1 MQAPGITRHRRP
13 FLAPLWATLAGVV
26 LLAVLLAALA
36 WVFYRGDLTT
46 VVFLVRPAEKDP
58 GTIEDAPLAPEG
70 EARAQRLAQMFGGVG
85 GPGGIDVIYESDDR
99 RAEQTAAPL
108 AERLHRAPVVFA
120 GGDAEAVAARALR
133 EHAGGTVLI
142 VATGAALP
150 QMIHELTGATAPAPA
165 ADESELIYLVSVPR
179 YGRAH
184 LVRFRL

>member
-13 FLAPLWATLAGVV
+13 FLAPLWAILAGVV
-26 LLAVLLAALA
+26 VLAALA
-36 WVFYRGDLTT
+36 WTFYRSDLTT
-46 VVFLVRPAEKDP
+46 VVFIVRPAESDP
-58 GTIEDAPLAPEG
+58 GTIDDAPLAPEG
-70 EARAQRLAQMFGGVG
+70 EARALRLAQMFGGAS
-85 GPGGIDVIYESDDR
+85 GPGRIDVIYESNDR

-133 EHAGGTVLI
+133 EHPGGTLLI

-150 QMIHELTGATAPAPA
+150 RMIHELTGAMAPAPA

-184 LVRFRL
+184 LVRFRM